1 MRLPGLHA
9 ICLIALMALLAAV
22 SPVVAATKEVKSSP
36 AANPGAAPAVP
47 PLPAPPKSPIHFFRE
62 LLGASAADR
71 EKLLADKSPEHRQ
84 VIQKSLRVYD
94 VLAADEREVR
104 LRTMELRYHFNFVL
118 RGPAT
123 NRAERVKTLPDLY
136 RQPVTDRLAYW
147 DKLPPDAQ
155 KQLLEYELVLRISG
169 TRTNVAITGLS
180 SNMYQWQS
188 LPESRRRQVEVS
200 FARIFEMTEAER
212 AAAMD
217 AAARQFTPAE
227 REQMEVAM
235 ARFRA
240 LPKDQRDR
248 ALAGF
253 QRFTQLTVEE
263 KRQFFRSAEL
273 WEKMSPSE
281 RQKWRELVAK
291 LPPMPPVPPGF
302 GEPLMPPMPPLPSP
316 IKPTVVAT
324 NHF

>member
-1 MRLPGLHA
+1 MRLPGIHA
-9 ICLIALMALLAAV
+9 ICLLALMATV
-22 SPVVAATKEVKSSP
+22 SPVMAASREAKSPP

-47 PLPAPPKSPIHFFRE
+47 PLPPSPKSPIQFFRE

-71 EKLLADKSPEHRQ
+71 DNLLADKTPEHRQ
-84 VIQKSLRVYD
+84 VIQKSMRVYD
-94 VLAADEREVR
+94 VLPADEREVR
-104 LRTMELRYHFNFVL
+104 LRTMELRYYFNFVL

-136 RQPVTDRLAYW
+136 RQPVTDRLTYW
-147 DKLPPDAQ
+147 DKLSPDAQ

-169 TRTNVAITGLS
+169 TRTNVTITGLS

-188 LPESRRRQVEVS
+188 LPEARRRQLDVS
-200 FARIFEMTEAER
+200 FARIFEMTETER

-217 AAARQFTPAE
+217 AAARQLTPAE

-235 ARFRA
+235 AKFRA
-240 LPKDQRDR
+240 LPKDQRAR

-281 RQKWRELVAK
+281 RQNWRDLVGK

-302 GEPLMPPMPPLPSP
+302 GKPLMPLPPLPGP
-316 IKPTVVAT
+316 VKPPVVAT
-324 NHF
+324 NSY

>member
-1 MRLPGLHA
+1 MIL
-9 ICLIALMALLAAV
+9 
-22 SPVVAATKEVKSSP
+22 
-36 AANPGAAPAVP
+36 
-47 PLPAPPKSPIHFFRE
+47 
-62 LLGASAADR
+62 
-71 EKLLADKSPEHRQ
+71 
-84 VIQKSLRVYD
+84 KSLRVYD

-104 LRTMELRYHFNFVL
+104 LRTMELRYYFNFVL

-136 RQPVTDRLAYW
+136 RHPVADRLAYW
-147 DKLPPDAQ
+147 DKLSPEAQ

-188 LPESRRRQVEVS
+188 LPESRRRQIEVS

-227 REQMEVAM
+227 REQMEVVM

-240 LPKDQRDR
+240 LPRNERDR
-248 ALAGF
+248 ALGGF
-253 QRFTQLTVEE
+253 QRFTQLSAEE

-273 WEKMSPSE
+273 WEKMSPAE

-302 GEPLMPPMPPLPSP
+302 GEPPMPPMPPLPSP
-316 IKPTVVAT
+316 TRAPAVAT

>member
-1 MRLPGLHA
+1 MRLPGIHT
-9 ICLIALMALLAAV
+9 ICLIALMAAV
-22 SPVVAATKEVKSSP
+22 SPMVAAIKESTPSP
-36 AANPGAAPAVP
+36 AANPGAASAVP
-47 PLPAPPKSPIHFFRE
+47 PLPPPPKSPIQFFRE
-62 LLGASAADR
+62 LLGASAGDR
-71 EKLLADKSPEHRQ
+71 DKLLEDKSPEHRQ
-84 VIQKSLRVYD
+84 VILKSLRVYD

-123 NRAERVKTLPDLY
+123 NRAERVKALPDLY

-147 DKLPPDAQ
+147 DRLPPDTQ

-169 TRTNVAITGLS
+169 TRTNVPITGLS
-180 SNMYQWQS
+180 ANMYQWQS
-188 LPESRRRQVEVS
+188 LPESRRRQIEVS

-212 AAAMD
+212 AAAMN

-240 LPKDQRDR
+240 LPRDQRDR
-248 ALAGF
+248 ALGGF
-253 QRFTQLTVEE
+253 QRFTQLSAEE

-273 WEKMSPSE
+273 WEKMSPAE

-302 GEPLMPPMPPLPSP
+302 GEPLMPPMPPMPSP
-316 IKPTVVAT
+316 TMTPLVAT
-324 NHF
+324 NGY

>member
-9 ICLIALMALLAAV
+9 ICLVALMAAV
-22 SPVVAATKEVKSSP
+22 LPVVAIAAEVKPSP
-36 AANPGAAPAVP
+36 TANPGAASAVP
-47 PLPAPPKSPIHFFRE
+47 PLPPPPKSPIQFFRE

-71 EKLLADKSPEHRQ
+71 DKLLEDKSPEHRQ

-104 LRTMELRYHFNFVL
+104 VRTMELRYYFNFAL

-123 NRAERVKTLPDLY
+123 NRSERVKALPDLY
-136 RQPVTDRLAYW
+136 RQPVTGRLAYW
-147 DKLPPDAQ
+147 DKLSLDVQ
-155 KQLLEYELVLRISG
+155 KQLLEHELVLRLSG

-188 LPESRRRQVEVS
+188 LPDSRRRQIEES
-200 FARIFEMTEAER
+200 FARIFEMTDAER

-217 AAARQFTPAE
+217 AAARQYTPAE

-235 ARFRA
+235 TKFRA

-248 ALAGF
+248 ALGGF
-253 QRFTQLTVEE
+253 QRFTQLSAEE
-263 KRQFFRSAEL
+263 KRQFLRSAEL
-273 WEKMSPSE
+273 WEKMSPAE

-302 GEPLMPPMPPLPSP
+302 GEPPMPPMPPLPSP
-316 IKPTVVAT
+316 TRAPAVAT
-324 NHF
+324 NRF

>member
-9 ICLIALMALLAAV
+9 ICLLALMAVV
-22 SPVVAATKEVKSSP
+22 SPLAAATKEAKPSP
-36 AANPGAAPAVP
+36 AANPGEAPAVP
-47 PLPAPPKSPIHFFRE
+47 SLPPPPKSPIQFYRE

-71 EKLLADKSPEHRQ
+71 DKLLEDKSPEHRQ
-84 VIQKSLRVYD
+84 VIQRSLRVYD

-104 LRTMELRYHFNFVL
+104 LRTMELRYYFNFVL

-147 DKLPPDAQ
+147 DKLTPDAQ

-188 LPESRRRQVEVS
+188 LPESRRRQIEVS
-200 FARIFEMTEAER
+200 FARVFEMTEAER

-217 AAARQFTPAE
+217 AASRQFTPAE
-227 REQMEVAM
+227 REQMEEAM

-240 LPKDQRDR
+240 LPKHQRDQ

-253 QRFTQLTVEE
+253 QRFTQLSVEE

-281 RQKWRELVAK
+281 RQKWRELVSK
-291 LPPMPPVPPGF
+291 LPPMPPVPSGF
-302 GEPLMPPMPPLPSP
+302 GEPPMPPLPPLPRP

-324 NHF
+324 NSY

>member
-1 MRLPGLHA
+1 MRLPGIHA
-9 ICLIALMALLAAV
+9 ICLVALMAAV

-36 AANPGAAPAVP
+36 AANPGTAPAVP
-47 PLPAPPKSPIHFFRE
+47 PLPPPPKSPIQFFRE
-62 LLGASAADR
+62 LLGASAAGRD
-71 EKLLADKSPEHRQ
+71 KLLEDKSSEHRL

-147 DKLPPDAQ
+147 DKLSPDVQ

-169 TRTNVAITGLS
+169 TRTNVPITGLS
-180 SNMYQWQS
+180 ANMYQWQS
-188 LPESRRRQVEVS
+188 LPESRRRQIEVS

-212 AAAMD
+212 AAAID

-227 REQMEVAM
+227 REQMEGAM
-235 ARFRA
+235 KVFRA
-240 LPKDQRDR
+240 LPRDQRDR
-248 ALAGF
+248 ALGGF
-253 QRFTQLTVEE
+253 QRFTQLSAEE

-273 WEKMSPSE
+273 WEKMSPAE

-302 GEPLMPPMPPLPSP
+302 GDPPLPPMPPLPSP
-316 IKPTVVAT
+316 TRAPAVAT